1 MTWVMRPR
9 GSKAELEARRRR
21 AVSLVAEGRTH
32 TEVALLVGATQSS
45 VSKWVRAHAAGG
57 AAALNA
63 KPNAGG
69 QPKLKPGQAKGLAR
83 LLHRGARAEGYPNEL
98 WTLGRIAKVISK
110 HFGVKLDQSN
120 VWRHLR
126 RMGWSAQRPER
137 RARER
142 DEKAIQIWRKR
153 TWPRIKKG
161 PGRTP

>member
-21 AVSLVAEGRTH
+21 AVALVAEGRTH
-32 TEVALLVGATQSS
+32 TEVAHLVGATQSS
-45 VSKWVRAHAAGG
+45 VSKWVRAHKSGG

-63 KPNAGG
+63 KRNAGG
-69 QPKLKPGQAKGLAR
+69 KPRLGGQETKRLAR
-83 LLHRGARAEGYPNEL
+83 LLRRGARAEGYPNEL
-98 WTLGRIAKVISK
+98 WTLGRIAKVIAK

-120 VWRHLR
+120 VWRLLR

-142 DEKAIQIWRKR
+142 DEKAIRIWRQR

-161 PGRTP
+161 PSRAP